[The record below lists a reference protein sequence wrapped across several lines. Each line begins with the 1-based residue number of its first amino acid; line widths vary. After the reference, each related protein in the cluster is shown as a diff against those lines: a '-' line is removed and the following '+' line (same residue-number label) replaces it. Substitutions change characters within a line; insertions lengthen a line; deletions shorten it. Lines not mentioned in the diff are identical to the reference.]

1 MADEVDLVE
10 TILWGLFTA
19 GGFLAAL
26 IIPMLIFITGIGVP
40 TGFLSQDIL
49 SYSNI
54 LERFGHPLIKLPL
67 IFALSLSI
75 HHGLHRFRALLLELK
90 LKKYTFLVSSIIYS
104 IEALSIVSVIYV
116 IIFL

>member
-1 MADEVDLVE
+1 M
-10 TILWGLFTA
+10 
-19 GGFLAAL
+19 
-26 IIPMLIFITGIGVP
+26 
-40 TGFLSQDIL
+40 
-49 SYSNI
+49 SNTKVKA
-54 LERFGHPLIKLPL
+54 GHPLIKLPL

-90 LKKYTFLVSSIIYS
+90 LKKHTFLVSSIIYS